1 MIIKKNFFGFVSFS
15 RSLATK
21 YMLLINEQCKTS
33 LTIIDLNLIELKYYS
48 FMISVN
54 KCNGS
59 YNSVDDLST

>member
-1 MIIKKNFFGFVSFS
+1 MFFGFVSFS

>member
-1 MIIKKNFFGFVSFS
+1 
-15 RSLATK
+15 
-21 YMLLINEQCKTS
+21 MLLINEQCKTS

-48 FMISVN
+48 FMISLN

>member
-1 MIIKKNFFGFVSFS
+1 MIIKKLFFGFVSFS

-48 FMISVN
+48 FMISLN

>member
-1 MIIKKNFFGFVSFS
+1 
-15 RSLATK
+15 
-21 YMLLINEQCKTS
+21 MLLINEQYKTS

-48 FMISVN
+48 FMISLN

>member
-1 MIIKKNFFGFVSFS
+1 MFFGFVSFS

-21 YMLLINEQCKTS
+21 YMLLINKQCKTS

-48 FMISVN
+48 FMISLN